1 MKALRLYG
9 PDDLR
14 LEEVEKPTAP
24 RGGMVLKVDA
34 CAICGSDLRNVKAGG
49 SAHKMKM
56 PAILGHEFAGTIVE
70 LGEGVTDYEI
80 GEKVVSSA
88 IIPCGHCRY
97 CLRGLQ
103 NLCVDKNAISYITP
117 GAFAEYVMLPALH
130 VANGGVHRVPEGFTT
145 QDVCITEPCSCALN
159 GQEISKVGLGD
170 VVCVIGAGPL
180 GIIHCLMAKVLGA
193 SKVISVDIMQNR
205 VDQARSFPEID
216 VAVNSATED
225 LKAIVDRETDGYG
238 CDVVIVASP
247 SGKAQEQAIEIAGRR
262 GRVNLFGGLPKGSP
276 PISVDS
282 NVVHYKEIYIQGTSD
297 SSNHHM
303 DMVLDMFK
311 SGQLDP
317 RRFITHRY
325 PLSQYKEAFAMAQ
338 SGNALKV
345 IIYPD

>member
-70 LGEGVTDYEI
+70 LGEGVTDFEI

-88 IIPCGHCRY
+88 IIPCGKCRY
-97 CLRGLQ
+97 CLRGMQ

-159 GQEISKVGLGD
+159 GQEISEVGLGD

-180 GIIHCLMAKVLGA
+180 GIIHCLIAKVRGA

-225 LKAIVDRETDGYG
+225 LKAIVDRETNGFG

-262 GRVNLFGGLPKGSP
+262 GRVNFFGGLPKGSP
-276 PISVDS
+276 AISVDS
-282 NVVHYKEIYIQGTSD
+282 NVVHYKELFIQGTSD

-311 SGQLDP
+311 AGQLDP

-325 PLSQYKEAFAMAQ
+325 PLSQYKEAFEMAK
-338 SGNALKV
+338 SGDALKV